1 MLHTLVSQH
10 TVIGKLL
17 FHEEDCTIVKC
28 SSTGVAAHDGF
39 NWEVLGTQFV
49 RSQDYSFSS
58 KAFEVALNETLDGM
72 NDEERR
78 NFVEE
83 FFSILTS
90 TGAATLSDFTE
101 HSFRQT
107 MELGGEMRRSTEVR
121 KFLQTTLNIILQE
134 TIAGAKAVIP
144 KPRLPF
150 LGESHDDDDDK

>member
-1 MLHTLVSQH
+1 
-10 TVIGKLL
+10 
-17 FHEEDCTIVKC
+17 
-28 SSTGVAAHDGF
+28 
-39 NWEVLGTQFV
+39 
-49 RSQDYSFSS
+49 
-58 KAFEVALNETLDGM
+58 M

-90 TGAATLSDFTE
+90 TGAATLSDLSE
-101 HSFRQT
+101 HRLRQAL
-107 MELGGEMRRSTEVR
+107 ELGGEMRRSTEVR

-150 LGESHDDDDDK
+150 RGEDRDDDDEE